1 MSLFLIFM
9 FPMLAFADDI
19 SVNESKYTDE
29 ENIIEICENFIEEII
44 SNDENTTWTRDIA
57 IDNIVETYD
66 IDGNIDAY
74 ILNLKTKG
82 NRFDTG

>member
-44 SNDENTTWTRDIA
+44 SNDENTT
-57 IDNIVETYD
+57 
-66 IDGNIDAY
+66 
-74 ILNLKTKG
+74 
-82 NRFDTG
+82 

>member
-1 MSLFLIFM
+1 MKKYISFVMSLFLIFM

-44 SNDENTTWTRDIA
+44 SNDENTT
-57 IDNIVETYD
+57 
-66 IDGNIDAY
+66 
-74 ILNLKTKG
+74 
-82 NRFDTG
+82 